1 MCYRARILIASV
13 YYISG
18 LPLSQN
24 PPSAPGKIYAMVLF
38 LLVTNI
44 TALIGFWC
52 LLVEFLAKTIWFTSK
67 GERHLL
73 YYQINYTKVNIITII
88 TGKQLIIACL

>member
-1 MCYRARILIASV
+1 MERIS
-13 YYISG
+13 
-18 LPLSQN
+18 LSQRRIADVDN
-24 PPSAPGKIYAMVLF
+24 AVTNEHLLNIVDDLF

-67 GERHLL
+67 GESHLL
-73 YYQINYTKVNIITII
+73 YYRINYTKVNIITII
-88 TGKQLIIACL
+88 TGKQLIITCL

>member
-1 MCYRARILIASV
+1 MDNAV
-13 YYISG
+13 TNEH
-18 LPLSQN
+18 PLN
-24 PPSAPGKIYAMVLF
+24 IVDDLF

-44 TALIGFWC
+44 TAFIGFWC